1 MIIKDIFFDL
11 DRTLWDFEKNSQK
24 TLLSLIDQFNLFSL
38 GIHDSFEFINK
49 YKVHNA
55 RLWDLYRVNKINKS
69 DLRTDRFLLTLKE
82 YSIFDKKLAED
93 IGNMYVKES
102 PLKKEL
108 LPFTLDV
115 LAYLHKKYKLH
126 IITNGFDEVQHVKL
140 KYSNLDSFFNCI
152 ITSEKVG
159 FKKPNKKIF
168 EYALNCANANPEES
182 VMIGDDLEA
191 DILGAQQAGMHVIFF
206 NPQKKKYDIES
217 FSEISC
223 LSQLFDQF

>member
-82 YSIFDKKLAED
+82 YSIFDEKLAED

>member
-24 TLLSLIDQFNLFSL
+24 TLLSLIDQFNLSSL
-38 GIHDSFEFINK
+38 GVNNSFEFINK
-49 YKVHNA
+49 YKVHNE
-55 RLWDLYRVNKINKS
+55 RLWNLYRINKIKKS

-82 YSIFDKKLAED
+82 YSIFDDKLAED
-93 IGNMYVKES
+93 LGDMYVKES

-108 LPFTLDV
+108 FPFTLDV

-140 KYSNLDSFFNCI
+140 KYSNLDSFFNCV

-159 FKKPNKKIF
+159 FKKPNRKIF